1 VSILPD
7 FAGPSLSGD
16 EFRATGYTS
25 HMLDEANFRRE
36 ADSALEFLKQSLI
49 RAEDQ
54 SEADEIPFETE
65 EKNGVLNVI
74 FEQYGSKFVFTPN
87 TPVRQIW
94 ISALTTSFKLDW
106 DETASVFRL
115 PKTGED
121 LRSLTQR
128 LLREQ
133 VGDES
138 ITLS

>member
-1 VSILPD
+1 
-7 FAGPSLSGD
+7 
-16 EFRATGYTS
+16 
-25 HMLDEANFRRE
+25 MLDETNFRRE
-36 ADSALEFLKQSLI
+36 SDRALESLKQSLI
-49 RAEDQ
+49 RAEEQ
-54 SEADEIPFETE
+54 SEAEEIPFETE
-65 EKNGVLNVI
+65 EKNSVLNVI
-74 FEQYGSKFVFTPN
+74 FEQDGSKFVFTPN

-115 PKTGED
+115 PKTGEE
-121 LRSLTQR
+121 LKALTQR